1 MDTEYLSKLSDL
13 MEIPI
18 LMLNAN
24 CEIVFSTD
32 KGLHHHLGKNT
43 KFYDSINKISK
54 KKTCP
59 FFYLEDDQIYY
70 GVMRVETDYVIFGP
84 VSRNVLRKEHLEAYK
99 HMCML
104 QKETVIRQY
113 SVMKMAKLLVLV
125 YERLTGQIHD
135 YHEVEYLTSKDD
147 IDLWSSEEDIEDYV
161 IDYTDNEKGHASM
174 AYENRILSMVRA
186 GDVDA
191 VLQSLSSGSEEFD
204 VEKNG
209 GDVALNLAKKIEYY
223 VIVWI
228 ALISRA
234 AIEGGLRPEISLTLS
249 DVYMRKVEACKDT
262 QELMMIGAKAQLEF
276 TKCVQEAKRERS
288 KYVYIEECKDYIA
301 KNLRKPMK
309 VGDIAP
315 AIGVNRS
322 YLTRRFKENEGMSIQ
337 QYIIRERCSHA
348 ANLLKFSDYPISI
361 ISEYFCFSS
370 QSHFGKQFKM
380 IYGMTPNEY
389 RSKNKYVTTN

>member
-32 KGLHHHLGKNT
+32 KGLHHHLDKNVE
-43 KFYDSINKISK
+43 FYDSIYKISK

-70 GVMRVETDYVIFGP
+70 GVMRVETDYVIIGP

-104 QKETVIRQY
+104 QKETEIKQY

-125 YERLTGQIHD
+125 SERLTGQ
-135 YHEVEYLTSKDD
+135 
-147 IDLWSSEEDIEDYV
+147 

-262 QELMMIGAKAQLEF
+262 QGLMMIGAKAQLEF

-389 RSKNKYVTTN
+389 RSKNKYVMTN